1 MLIFHLWV
9 NLIPQFAASRHPT
22 GKDKTENY
30 INTRKLNAAQLN
42 RQTDRQT
49 DRQTIICEP
58 RPSENALY
66 KFDYYYYYYN
76 LRSGNWL
83 TRLMA

>member
-49 DRQTIICEP
+49 DKPLSANHAHLKTLYINSIITIIITILEV
-58 RPSENALY
+58 AT
-66 KFDYYYYYYN
+66 
-76 LRSGNWL
+76 G
-83 TRLMA
+83 